1 MENHRITQTTAWLL
15 LGLFA
20 VAKES
25 IAAGGWL
32 INHQLNK
39 GILMTITK
47 RKKAGHT
54 NKAAMS
60 KTTNQSI
67 SLTKP
72 VTSQRETSREE
83 RRQVI
88 AVAAYHKA
96 ERRGFAPGDDLRDW
110 IEAEREIDRLLLE

>member
-1 MENHRITQTTAWLL
+1 M
-15 LGLFA
+15 
-20 VAKES
+20 S
-25 IAAGGWL
+25 
-32 INHQLNK
+32 
-39 GILMTITK
+39 ITK
-47 RKKAGHT
+47 RKKAGRT

-60 KTTNQSI
+60 KTTSQSI
-67 SLTKP
+67 NPTKP

-96 ERRGFAPGDDLRDW
+96 ERRGFAPGGELRDW